1 MTCVIKMYKIVLL
14 IAVVCLIFAE
24 LNGYS
29 NVYNESKCATAGKN
43 ETGRLHCKEHD
54 HIHIEKIWTDEDKC
68 IFGKSANI
76 SYTIRNVSCISNSS
90 CDVKY
95 ETNISSKYLNIV
107 YKCADC
113 VPLKYNTT
121 SEIACRNNT
130 IIEIYDV
137 WITNE
142 QEHCPSYKQTH
153 KIHTFNNYHSTKS
166 AFSKKC
172 NWKSSCEI
180 YNSDQHR
187 KASYIYSVYYQCK
200 AENKSLELENDI
212 SRQGGVIAG
221 VVIGILVILCIL
233 VAVFVFRRRIIHKNK
248 TDISDT
254 TYGHKKV
261 PKECQNGTQNS
272 SISNSMYTELFS
284 SIEYTYAILSAEPD
298 SFAQHGNQNNRISNS
313 TYIELDNLG
322 EYSYA
327 TPSEEPDISAE
338 QNNISNVHQNGNHN
352 NSISNSTYIELDHS
366 GEYSYATP
374 SEEPDISVEQNKISE
389 VHQNGNH
396 NNSISNSTYI
406 ELDHSGE
413 YSYATPSEEPDISAE
428 QNNISEVHQNGNHNN
443 SISNSTYIELDHSG
457 EYSYATPSEEP
468 DISVEQNKISEVHQ
482 NGNHNSDISISP
494 YEMASSIEYAYAM
507 RIAEPQ

>member
-1 MTCVIKMYKIVLL
+1 MYNSVH
-14 IAVVCLIFAE
+14 
-24 LNGYS
+24 
-29 NVYNESKCATAGKN
+29 ESKCVTTGKN
-43 ETGRLHCKEHD
+43 ETSRLHCQD
-54 HIHIEKIWTDEDKC
+54 YDYIHIEKIWTDENKC
-68 IFGKSANI
+68 IFGKSANVL
-76 SYTIRNVSCISNSS
+76 YTIRNISCLSKSS

-95 ETNISSKYLNIV
+95 ETNISSKYLNIF

-113 VPLKYNTT
+113 LPLKYNTT

-200 AENKSLELENDI
+200 
-212 SRQGGVIAG
+212 GGVIAS

-233 VAVFVFRRRIIHKNK
+233 VAVFIFRRRIIHKNK
-248 TDISDT
+248 TDISNA
-254 TYGHKKV
+254 TYGHNKV

-272 SISNSMYTELFS
+272 SISNSIYTELLS

-298 SFAQHGNQNNRISNS
+298 SFAQHGNMNNNISNS
-313 TYIELDNLG
+313 TYIELDYSG

-327 TPSEEPDISAE
+327 TPGDEPDISAE
-338 QNNISNVHQNGNHN
+338 QNNISN
-352 NSISNSTYIELDHS
+352 
-366 GEYSYATP
+366 
-374 SEEPDISVEQNKISE
+374 
-389 VHQNGNH
+389 
-396 NNSISNSTYI
+396 
-406 ELDHSGE
+406 
-413 YSYATPSEEPDISAE
+413 
-428 QNNISEVHQNGNHNN
+428 
-443 SISNSTYIELDHSG
+443 
-457 EYSYATPSEEP
+457 
-468 DISVEQNKISEVHQ
+468 VHQ

-507 RIAEPQ
+507 TTA